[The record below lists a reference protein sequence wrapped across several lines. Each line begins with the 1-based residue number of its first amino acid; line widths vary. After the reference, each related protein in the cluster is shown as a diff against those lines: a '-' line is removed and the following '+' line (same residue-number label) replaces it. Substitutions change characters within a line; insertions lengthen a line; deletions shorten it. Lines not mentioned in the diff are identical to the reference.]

1 MRVSREALLE
11 MSPIGQAGSVSLDEA
26 SLAAYLQSHLTG
38 SESAEGLAQ
47 RMLDGDE
54 NDEDVKRFL
63 KGFIGEIREERG
75 YVESIMERLDRD
87 RSLIRRGLDV
97 ATDLAGMAGEL
108 AATVSPGPFADLEM
122 LAVGVWGKRLLWGAL
137 LKIAE
142 VDERFRSLPL
152 ADLSDSADRQELA
165 LLRLRNDAIVPSLS
179 VG

>member
-1 MRVSREALLE
+1 
-11 MSPIGQAGSVSLDEA
+11 MSPTGQAGSVSLDEA

-47 RMLDGDE
+47 RLLDGDE
-54 NDEDVKRFL
+54 HDEDVKRFL
-63 KGFIGEIREERG
+63 KGFIGDIQEERG
-75 YVESIMERLDRD
+75 YVESIMESLDRD

-108 AATVSPGPFADLEM
+108 AATASPGPFADLEM
-122 LAVGVWGKRLLWGAL
+122 LAVGVWGKRLLWGTL
-137 LKIAE
+137 LKLAE

-152 ADLSDSADRQELA
+152 ADLSDSADRQEIE

-179 VG
+179 AG